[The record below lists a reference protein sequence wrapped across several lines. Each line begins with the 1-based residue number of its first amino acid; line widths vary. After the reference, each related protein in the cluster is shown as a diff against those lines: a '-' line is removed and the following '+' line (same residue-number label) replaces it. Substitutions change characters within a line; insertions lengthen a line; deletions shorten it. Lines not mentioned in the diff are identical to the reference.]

1 MNKQG
6 FGAGN
11 GLHMGPSHMWQH
23 VFSRRQ
29 LMKTAAGTAGLGMI
43 SGLGVP
49 NLARAQAG
57 SGEPKPI
64 PGGVMAFGVPVHHFP
79 LPLSVGKPLSE
90 INGPSEITDFNGFVG
105 GVHILG
111 EGNGTGFDT
120 PLGFQTDMGFMQ
132 GEFLGESCETHNWT
146 FVFIDMALS

>member
-6 FGAGN
+6 LGAGN
-11 GLHMGPSHMWQH
+11 GLHMGHSHIWQH

-49 NLARAQAG
+49 ELAHAQAG

-64 PGGVMAFGVPVHHFP
+64 PGGVLPFGVPVHHFP
-79 LPLSVGKPLSE
+79 LSLSVGKPLSE
-90 INGPSEITDFNGFVG
+90 INDPSEITDFNGFVG

-120 PLGFQTDMGFMQ
+120 PLAFQTDMGFMQ
-132 GEFLGESCETHNWT
+132 GEFIGEDGEHHNRT
-146 FVFIDMALS
+146 FVFV

>member
-1 MNKQG
+1 M
-6 FGAGN
+6 
-11 GLHMGPSHMWQH
+11 HMGHSHIWQH

-49 NLARAQAG
+49 KLARAQAK

-64 PGGVMAFGVPVHHFP
+64 PGGVISFNTAVHHWP
-79 LPLSVGKPLSE
+79 LALSVGKPLSE
-90 INGPSEITDFNGFVG
+90 VNDPSEITDFNGFVG

-111 EGNGTGFDT
+111 GGTGTGF
-120 PLGFQTDMGFMQ
+120 PAPPGLAFQTDMGFMQ
-132 GEFLGESCETHNWT
+132 GEFIGEDGEHHNRT
-146 FVFIDMALS
+146 FVFI

>member
-1 MNKQG
+1 MDKQG
-6 FGAGN
+6 LGSGN
-11 GLHMGPSHMWQH
+11 GLHMGHSHIWQH

-49 NLARAQAG
+49 KLARAQAK

-64 PGGVMAFGVPVHHFP
+64 TGGVIAFNTPVHHYP
-79 LPLSVGKPLSE
+79 LALSVGKPLSE
-90 INGPSEITDFNGFVG
+90 VNDPSEITDFNGFVG

-111 EGNGTGFDT
+111 QGTGTGFAA
-120 PLGFQTDMGFMQ
+120 PLAFQTDMGFMQ
-132 GEFLGESCETHNWT
+132 GEFVGDDDKHHNRT
-146 FVFIDMALS
+146 FVFI

>member
-1 MNKQG
+1 MDKQG
-6 FGAGN
+6 LGSGN
-11 GLHMGPSHMWQH
+11 GLHMGHSHIWQH

-64 PGGVMAFGVPVHHFP
+64 PGGLMPFGVPVHHFP
-79 LPLSVGKPLSE
+79 LSLSVGKPLSE
-90 INGPSEITDFNGFVG
+90 INDPSEITDFNGFVG
-105 GVHILG
+105 NCRITGTG
-111 EGNGTGFDT
+111 KGTGFAQ
-120 PLGFQTDMGFMQ
+120 PLLFQADMGFMQ
-132 GEFLGESCETHNWT
+132 GVYVGEDGKHHRGT
-146 FVFIDMALS
+146 FGFI